1 MADPKLKS
9 VSVTIKYSSDDG
21 YGMEAGFSGG
31 PRNPRNPD
39 PVAALREAHRETARL
54 LALFGFQDMAIEATA
69 EAVNAVS
76 EWRAQS
82 AAAHK
87 GE

>member
-9 VSVTIKYSSDDG
+9 ASVTIKYSSDDG
-21 YGMEAGFSGG
+21 YRMEEGYSGG
-31 PRNPRNPD
+31 PRNPRCPD
-39 PVAALREAHRETARL
+39 PVAALRDAHRETARL

-82 AAAHK
+82 AAQ
-87 GE
+87 GEA